1 MNRSF
6 SQIALTAALL
16 LTLGLSTS
24 FAANTTD
31 NGGVTASF
39 RKDFKQAELLSV
51 VDGKDY
57 TKVTFKMNGVILSA
71 FYKDNGELLAVT
83 HNIASSQLPINL
95 LLQVKHNYADC
106 WISDCFEIDTNG
118 SASLLY
124 YLGKRQ
130 HQTYLF
136 IPMGTI
142 GKPIARSP
150 KISFSAFINP

>member
-1 MNRSF
+1 MKSTF

-24 FAANTTD
+24 FAATTTD

-39 RKDFKQAELLSV
+39 RKDFKQAELLSI

-83 HNIASSQLPINL
+83 HNITSSQLPINL
-95 LLQVKHNYADC
+95 LIQVKHNYADC
-106 WISDCFEIDTNG
+106 WISDCFEIDANG
-118 SASLLY
+118 AASY
-124 YLGKRQ
+124 YITLENANTKLTLHSNGNDWE
-130 HQTYLF
+130 TYS
-136 IPMGTI
+136 
-142 GKPIARSP
+142 KIA
-150 KISFSAFINP
+150 KD